1 MKIKDLN
8 ERERPRERL
17 ARCGVRSLSDG
28 ELLAVLLR
36 TGTRHESVLE
46 LAQRL
51 LSQSEVDD
59 KHAQRLLN
67 QPKDVTCQTCL
78 CESKSDARDKGNL
91 STLAKAS
98 AVSLAAVPGIG
109 PAKAATLA
117 AAFELGRRLM
127 EEKMPLRSLINSPED
142 IFKLMYPTLKA
153 LDHEE
158 CWILYLDHSNKLIS
172 KEMATI
178 GGQDFTVLDCRM
190 VLRRALEL
198 RAAGLVLIHNHP
210 SGDPHPGRAD
220 IALTDK
226 LRRACAQFDIALID
240 HVIVADGSFYSF
252 DESQVRTVVG

>member
-8 ERERPRERL
+8 EKERPRERL

-36 TGTRHESVLE
+36 TGTRNESAIE

-51 LSQSEVDD
+51 LNQHEGTQELP
-59 KHAQRLLN
+59 QRLLN
-67 QPKDVTCQTCL
+67 HPKDVTCRTCL
-78 CESKSDARDKGNL
+78 CESKNDARDNGSL
-91 STLAKAS
+91 STLAQAS
-98 AVSLAAVPGIG
+98 AVSLAAVPGVG

-127 EEKMPLRSLINSPED
+127 EEKTPLRSPINSPED
-142 IFKLMYPTLKA
+142 IFKLISPTLKA

-158 CWILYLDHSNKLIS
+158 CWILFLDHSNKLIA

-198 RAAGLVLIHNHP
+198 RAVGLVLVHNHP

-252 DESQVRTVVG
+252 DESQVKTVLI